1 MQVAIASG
9 KGGTGKTTVATNLA
23 TVLTRDAMTVQLLD
37 ADVEEPNSHLFVA
50 PDFTGQRD
58 VTVTIPSVDAT
69 RCTLCGRCGSA
80 CVYKAILVL
89 PTTVLVYPEL
99 CHSCGACSLVCPE
112 EAIHDEN
119 RITGTL
125 EWGTADALSFARGT
139 LSIGEAKAVPA
150 VKAVV
155 GLADHDAEAVAVI
168 IDAPP
173 GTSCPVIE
181 AVRNSDIVL
190 LVTEPTPF
198 GLNDLRLAVD
208 MVRALDLPAAVAI
221 NRAGTGDGEVARYCR
236 EQSLPVVLELPDER
250 AIAEA
255 STRGVLAVDAL
266 PELAVAFR
274 ETWRQLTLLSLPQYQ
289 EESAR

>member
-1 MQVAIASG
+1 VRVAIASG

-23 TVLTRDAMTVQLLD
+23 TVLARDAMTVQLLD

-58 VTVTIPSVDAT
+58 VTIAIPSVDAT
-69 RCTLCGRCGSA
+69 RCTLCGRCGNA

-112 EAIHDEN
+112 EAIHDED
-119 RITGTL
+119 RITGTV
-125 EWGTADALSFARGT
+125 EWGTTGTFSFARGT

-150 VKAVV
+150 VQAVV
-155 GLADHDAEAVAVI
+155 GLVDHTAEAVI

-181 AVRNSDIVL
+181 AVRESDIVL

-221 NRAGTGDGEVARYCR
+221 NRASTGDGEVAQFCH

-266 PELAVAFR
+266 PELAAAFR
-274 ETWRQLTLLSLPQYQ
+274 EAWRQLKLLSLPQYL

>member
-1 MQVAIASG
+1 MRVAIASG

-23 TVLTRDAMTVQLLD
+23 TVLARDAMTVQLLD

-50 PDFTGQRD
+50 PDFTDQRD
-58 VTVTIPSVDAT
+58 VTIAIPSVDAT

-99 CHSCGACSLVCPE
+99 CHSCGACSIVCPE
-112 EAIHDEN
+112 EAIHDED
-119 RITGTL
+119 RIIGTL
-125 EWGTADALSFARGT
+125 EWGTAGALSFARGT

-155 GLADHDAEAVAVI
+155 GLADHDAEAVI

-181 AVRNSDIVL
+181 AVRNSDMVL

-208 MVRALDLPAAVAI
+208 MVRALGLPAAVAI
-221 NRAGTGDGEVARYCR
+221 NRAGTGDGEVARFCR

-266 PELAVAFR
+266 PELAAAFR
-274 ETWRQLTLLSLPQYQ
+274 EAWRQLKLLSLSLYR